1 MIKLLHIL
9 AITALVGSAGYS
21 YSVKYETLFYA
32 ETLAKTRA
40 KLQRERE
47 AIAVAK
53 AEWALLNRPDRL
65 QRIADQHLDLKPMQI
80 GQLGRLSELPN
91 RPAKADEIGR
101 KLDSLFVEA
110 TVAPKDKRPADV
122 RTTSSTK
129 PAAKP

>member
-9 AITALVGSAGYS
+9 AITALVGSAGYA
-21 YSVKYETLFYA
+21 YSVKYETLYYA

-53 AEWALLNRPDRL
+53 AEWAMLNRPDRL

-80 GQLGRLSELPN
+80 GQLGRLSELPA

-101 KLDSLFVEA
+101 KLDSLFVDA
-110 TVAPKDKRPADV
+110 AVAPKDKRPADV

-129 PAAKP
+129 PPARP